1 MASLPAVTDHTFQA
15 EVLESDVPVLVD
27 FGADWCPPCRAIA
40 PVLESIAAER
50 DDLRI
55 VTLDTDANP
64 ATAAAH
70 GVQGLP
76 TLILFRGG
84 HEAARVVGAFPKGR
98 LLAALEPALTRSSLS
113 S

>member
-1 MASLPAVTDHTFQA
+1 MATLPNVTDATFTS

-40 PVLESIAAER
+40 PVLESVAAER

-55 VTLDTDANP
+55 VTLDTDQNAT
-64 ATAAAH
+64 TAATY

-84 HEAARVVGAFPKGR
+84 QEAARIVGALPKGR
-98 LLAALEPALTRSSLS
+98 LVAALEPALA
-113 S
+113 